1 MTRERWRPGPPLLGV
16 MTGWVALFAWT
27 GLVTEPWNYL
37 IAALFGG
44 VLMALAG
51 SLLRTV
57 PLPAYVVP
65 LAQVVV
71 GALALNVVIA
81 HGQSFLRVVPTLDS
95 VKEVVYS
102 ISNGA
107 ASLNAYSSPVAA
119 NQHDTKAML
128 MACGL
133 AVLWSVDVLA
143 FTVRRPSLVAL
154 PLLVTLS
161 IPVTILQGPLALPVF
176 IGTALLFL
184 RLLAHEHLEKFRTWG
199 AGSTKAD
206 QPALYVLW
214 QVSVVAVVVAL
225 LAAPL
230 VPVADLLDQQPGD
243 GSGTSGSSMQLSA
256 VNPFVRLRRD
266 LVQQTHTPLV
276 YARTDALSTS
286 YLRTTVLDQF
296 TSEEWQ
302 PSPRN
307 LPDSN
312 AADGAFPSPP
322 GQLPGASGRTDTWT
336 LQLAP
341 YFTTT
346 WLPLPYPII
355 DLKVRG
361 GWRYDSRTLD
371 VALTGRAAPPEL
383 EYTATAFA
391 PRIDPQTLASAVKAP
406 RKVLAPMTK
415 LPKDLPEVIR
425 TRAREVTADAT
436 TDFAKAVALQDW
448 FRSGGGF
455 RYSLQQRSGSGMDLL
470 ASFVTDD
477 RVGYCEQFAAAMAAM
492 GRALEIPSRVV
503 VGFLDGTTQPDGR
516 ILYTSDER
524 HAWPEMYFTRRRAG
538 CGSSPPRAQRTGA
551 SPAYTRQVGTTP
563 SPSAAPS
570 RAATPRSAPR
580 SAAAAEQNAKNDQ
593 GWSVP
598 WWPVVTLLVLVLL
611 GAVPAL
617 VRAIQRRRRLSGTDP
632 VHLAE
637 GAWAELRATA
647 AGPRAGVARPRHPA
661 RPGAPRGRPGP
672 RGRRGG
678 ALARGPAGA
687 GRAGS
692 LRRARDRRARPTPW
706 STRSGRAR
714 SRPSSTGAGAWSA
727 AWTGSAAG
735 GGGCGRSRCCTD
747 GAEPSGVD
755 WLGRQH

>member
-225 LAAPL
+225 LTAPL

-492 GRALEIPSRVV
+492 GRALKIPSRVV

-524 HAWPEMYFTRRRAG
+524 HAWPEMYFSGVGWVRFEPTPSA
-538 CGSSPPRAQRTGA
+538 RTGA

-647 AGPRAGVARPRHPA
+647 VDLGLEWPDRGTPRDQARRVVAQVPADAEEVRSLEGLLVQVERGRYAGPGSSGETDPLVDEERARTVETVEHWRRSMVGSVDRE
-661 RPGAPRGRPGP
+661 RGWRRRLWPVSVLH
-672 RGRRGG
+672 RRG
-678 ALARGPAGA
+678 
-687 GRAGS
+687 
-692 LRRARDRRARPTPW
+692 
-706 STRSGRAR
+706 
-714 SRPSSTGAGAWSA
+714 
-727 AWTGSAAG
+727 
-735 GGGCGRSRCCTD
+735 
-747 GAEPSGVD
+747 
-755 WLGRQH
+755 

>member
-1 MTRERWRPGPPLLGV
+1 
-16 MTGWVALFAWT
+16 
-27 GLVTEPWNYL
+27 
-37 IAALFGG
+37 
-44 VLMALAG
+44 MALAG
-51 SLLRTV
+51 SLLRTM

-71 GALALNVVIA
+71 GALALNLVIA
-81 HGQSFLRVVPTLDS
+81 HEQSFLRVVPTLSS
-95 VKEVVYS
+95 VREVVYS

-107 ASLNAYSSPVAA
+107 ASLNTYTSPVAA

-154 PLLVTLS
+154 PLLITLS
-161 IPVTILQGPLALPVF
+161 IPVTILQDPLALPVF
-176 IGTALLFL
+176 VGTALLFL
-184 RLLAHEHLEKFRTWG
+184 RLLASEHLEKFRTWG
-199 AGSTKAD
+199 TGSAKAD

-230 VPVADLLDQQPGD
+230 VPVTDLLDQQPGD
-243 GSGTSGSSMQLSA
+243 GDGASGSSIQLSA

-286 YLRTTVLDQF
+286 YLRTTVLDEF
-296 TSEEWQ
+296 TSDEWR

-307 LPDSN
+307 LPSSN
-312 AADGAFPSPP
+312 SADGAFPGAP
-322 GQLPGASGRTDTWT
+322 GLLPGAGGRTDTWS

-346 WLPLPYPII
+346 WLPLPYPIL

-361 GWRYDSRTLD
+361 GWRYDARTLD
-371 VALTGRAAPPEL
+371 VALTDRSAPPEL
-383 EYTATAFA
+383 AYTATAFA
-391 PRIDPQTLASAVKAP
+391 PTINAQALEAAVKAP
-406 RKVLAPMTK
+406 GKVRGPMTEV
-415 LPKDLPEVIR
+415 PKDLPEVIT
-425 TRAREVTADAT
+425 TRAREITQDAT

-470 ASFVTDD
+470 ASFVTSD

-492 GRALEIPSRVV
+492 GRALKIPSRVV
-503 VGFLDGTTQPDGR
+503 VGFLDGTTQSDGR

-524 HAWPEMYFTRRRAG
+524 HAWPEMYFTGVGWVRFEPTPSA
-538 CGSSPPRAQRTGA
+538 RTGA
-551 SPAYTRQVGTTP
+551 SPAYTRQVGTALTP
-563 SPSAAPS
+563 TTAPS
-570 RAATPRSAPR
+570 QAATPRSTPQ
-580 SAAAAEQNAKNDQ
+580 SAAAAEQNAKKDQ
-593 GWSVP
+593 GWSIP
-598 WWPVVTLLVLVLL
+598 WWPVVTLLVLMLL
-611 GAVPAL
+611 GAVPAV

-647 AGPRAGVARPRHPA
+647 LDLGLEWPDRGTARDQARRVVDQVPAEPDDVRSLEGLLVQVERGRYA
-661 RPGAPRGRPGP
+661 RPGPSRDRHPGRT
-672 RGRRGG
+672 RI
-678 ALARGPAGA
+678 
-687 GRAGS
+687 GRA
-692 LRRARDRRARPTPW
+692 P
-706 STRSGRAR
+706 
-714 SRPSSTGAGAWSA
+714 SRPSSTGAGAWWT
-727 AWTGSAAG
+727 AWTGSVAG
-735 GGGCGRSRCCTD
+735 EGGCGRSRC
-747 GAEPSGVD
+747 
-755 WLGRQH
+755 